1 MAGADSV
8 VPTRTVRAPL
18 LARSFDMVHLG
29 AERVRPV
36 LAAHQGRLVH
46 LPYGKYDEVVEDRLT
61 VAPTP
66 GRPRRA
72 AR

>member
-1 MAGADSV
+1 
-8 VPTRTVRAPL
+8 
-18 LARSFDMVHLG
+18 MVHLG

-36 LAAHQGRLVH
+36 EGGPHQGRLVH

>member
-1 MAGADSV
+1 
-8 VPTRTVRAPL
+8 
-18 LARSFDMVHLG
+18 MVHLG

-36 LAAHQGRLVH
+36 EAAHQGRLVH